1 MQLRRAPSKFRRGF
15 CELPIQLTC
24 KSGLPSGRGPCVL
37 GGFGGVHSALW
48 CSGFPRQHGGSLDNI
63 GGSAPP
69 SSGMGIPGA

>member
-1 MQLRRAPSKFRRGF
+1 MQLRPAPSKFRRGF

-24 KSGLPSGRGPCVL
+24 KSGPRQGEGPAFWEALEGCTL
-37 GGFGGVHSALW
+37 RFGAQ
-48 CSGFPRQHGGSLDNI
+48 GFPRQHGGSLDNI